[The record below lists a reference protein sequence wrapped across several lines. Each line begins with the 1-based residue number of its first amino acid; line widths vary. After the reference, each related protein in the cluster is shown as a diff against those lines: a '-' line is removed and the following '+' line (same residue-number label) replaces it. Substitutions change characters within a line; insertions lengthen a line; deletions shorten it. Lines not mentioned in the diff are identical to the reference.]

1 VAEAVPTTLA
11 TLGLASSIVPLAS
24 IAALMVV
31 FQLALLYEFLPR
43 SSDPARPR
51 LSRAILIAY
60 VLPAT
65 ALMWAVIPGAV
76 LRPSYST
83 WFFAI
88 EAMMVPMP
96 APFFWMM
103 SQLAR
108 AEERPIDRTG
118 PMWPLLLA
126 GAVIFNEALM
136 GYAFAAIAGAPSLQ
150 VPATAFALSLNSP
163 WFASSMVLT
172 MAGLILWVPAPAWK
186 RAALGGLAASSL
198 VGPLWLLDPVVGAAA
213 MAATMTL
220 TLLVL
225 VAGLTGATFGAGP
238 TRPLVY
244 GIGGALAGMTA
255 AGVACAAV
263 PALGASGLPFA
274 VVGLVVMLLEAAY
287 LIHEGLV
294 AIPDPTPPFV
304 WTADLPAAA

>member
-1 VAEAVPTTLA
+1 M
-11 TLGLASSIVPLAS
+11 PLAS
-24 IAALMVV
+24 IAVIMVV

-43 SSDPARPR
+43 ASEPARPR

-76 LRPSYST
+76 LRPSYTS
-83 WFFAI
+83 WFLAI

-118 PMWPLLLA
+118 PLWPLLLA
-126 GAVIFNEALM
+126 GAAVFNEGLM

-150 VPATAFALSLNSP
+150 VPATAFALSVNSP
-163 WFASSMVLT
+163 WFASSMILT
-172 MAGLILWVPAPAWK
+172 MVGLLLWVPGPRWK
-186 RAALGGLAASSL
+186 RGALGGLAASSL
-198 VGPLWLLDPVVGAAA
+198 VGPLWLYDPAIGALA
-213 MAATMTL
+213 MATTMTL
-220 TLLVL
+220 TILWVL
-225 VAGLTGATFGAGP
+225 IGLTPSPGRVGP
-238 TRPLVY
+238 SRAFVY
-244 GIGGALAGMTA
+244 GTGGALAGMTVAGIVSGASAA
-255 AGVACAAV
+255 AGSDGLAF
-263 PALGASGLPFA
+263 AL
-274 VVGLVVMLLEAAY
+274 VGIVVMLAEAAY
-287 LIHEGLV
+287 LIPEGLV

-304 WTADLPAAA
+304 WTTDLPTPA